1 MELLA
6 LRWVLLS
13 TLLSTSASSSAL
25 REGDPKDPE
34 EIEMDMAPDSFD
46 DQYEGC
52 EVKMW
57 AKLQKVNLSEFDT
70 NDNYANT
77 WKRASAE
84 WQERCGCPTQC
95 PKLRQELAIA
105 VLAYTA
111 RGGMYRKFNAATRQG
126 GQNHQH
132 YLNSYDFK
140 TLHFVLTLALQ
151 DLWKSDPNECY
162 KVFRGVKGIRFTTEE
177 GQTVRFGQFTSAS
190 LKKEVAEKFGKD
202 TVFVIN
208 TCYGA
213 PIKQFSFF
221 KYQDEILIPPFEVFE
236 VIKISN
242 ANGSNQIELL
252 SKEKKSNHNCEL
264 LKCQGRQWGRGHQE
278 VGLGLSPGLALHS
291 LGCSNCSWGG
301 SGHRERD
308 PIPAAL

>member
-1 MELLA
+1 IT
-6 LRWVLLS
+6 V
-13 TLLSTSASSSAL
+13 
-25 REGDPKDPE
+25 P
-34 EIEMDMAPDSFD
+34 MDMAPDSFD
-46 DQYEGC
+46 DQYLGC
-52 EVKMW
+52 ETKMW
-57 AKLQKVNLSEFDT
+57 EEIEKVNLMEMEKNKD
-70 NDNYANT
+70 YADT
-77 WKRASAE
+77 WKRAAAE
-84 WQERCGCPTQC
+84 WQERCGSPTECPE
-95 PKLRQELAIA
+95 LRQELAIA
-105 VLAYTA
+105 VLAYSA
-111 RGGMYRKFNAATRQG
+111 ADGMCEKFNAATRQG

-151 DLWKSDPNECY
+151 DLRKSNPNECY
-162 KVFRGVKGIRFTTEE
+162 NVFHSVKGIHFTAEE

-242 ANGSNQIELL
+242 GNGSNQIELH

-264 LKCQGRQWGRGHQE
+264 LKCQ
-278 VGLGLSPGLALHS
+278 
-291 LGCSNCSWGG
+291 
-301 SGHRERD
+301 
-308 PIPAAL
+308 